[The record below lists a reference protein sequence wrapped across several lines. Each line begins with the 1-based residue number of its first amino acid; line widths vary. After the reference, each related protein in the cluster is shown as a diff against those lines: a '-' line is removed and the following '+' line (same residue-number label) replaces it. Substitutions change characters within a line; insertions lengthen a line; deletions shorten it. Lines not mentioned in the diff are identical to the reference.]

1 MFILNSM
8 NKKIILNSLIFL
20 GFIALS
26 FAYFVEFVLGHEPC
40 NLCKIERI
48 PYIGSIIIISF
59 LIFTNRWE
67 RILLSITLLL
77 FIFGALISFY
87 HVGIEQ
93 GVFSESLLCELGLN
107 TNIQNPEDLLKSL
120 EKAPISCKDVTFKI
134 FGLSLATFNAFL
146 SIAISYILIKLLIKN
161 EQNR

>member
-1 MFILNSM
+1 M
-8 NKKIILNSLIFL
+8 NKKNILNSLIFL
-20 GFIALS
+20 SFIALS

-67 RILLSITLLL
+67 KILLSIILLL
-77 FIFGALISFY
+77 FIFGAITSIY

-107 TNIQNPEDLLKSL
+107 TNIQNPDDLLKSL
-120 EKAPISCKDVTFKI
+120 EKTPISCKDVTFKI

-146 SIAISYILIKLLIKN
+146 SLVISYILLKLIRTK
-161 EQNR
+161 

>member
-1 MFILNSM
+1 M

-20 GFIALS
+20 SFIALS
-26 FAYFVEFVLGHEPC
+26 FAYFVEFILGHEPC

-59 LIFTNRWE
+59 LIFTNKWE
-67 RILLSITLLL
+67 KILLSIIILL
-77 FIFGALISFY
+77 FIFGAVTSVY

-93 GVFSESLLCELGLN
+93 GFFSESLLCELGLN
-107 TNIQNPEDLLKSL
+107 TNIQNPDDLLKSL
-120 EKAPISCKDVTFKI
+120 EKTPISCKDVTFKI

-146 SIAISYILIKLLIKN
+146 SIVISYILIRLITKN
-161 EQNR
+161 E

>member
-1 MFILNSM
+1 M
-8 NKKIILNSLIFL
+8 NKKFILNSLIVL
-20 GFIALS
+20 SFIALS

-67 RILLSITLLL
+67 KILLSITLLL
-77 FIFGALISFY
+77 FVFGTITSVY

-107 TNIQNPEDLLKSL
+107 TNFQNPEDLLKSL

-134 FGLSLATFNAFL
+134 FGLSLATFNAFV
-146 SIAISYILIKLLIKN
+146 SIVISYILVRLLLKN
-161 EQNR
+161 EQN

>member
-1 MFILNSM
+1 M
-8 NKKIILNSLIFL
+8 NKKIILNSLIFFS
-20 GFIALS
+20 FISLS

-67 RILLSITLLL
+67 KILLFITLLL
-77 FIFGALISFY
+77 FIFGAVTSVY

-107 TNIQNPEDLLKSL
+107 TNIQNPDDLLKSL
-120 EKAPISCKDVTFKI
+120 EKTPISCKDVTFKI

-146 SIAISYILIKLLIKN
+146 SIVISCILIRLIKKN
-161 EQNR
+161 E

>member
-1 MFILNSM
+1 M
-8 NKKIILNSLIFL
+8 NKKIILNSLIVL
-20 GFIALS
+20 SFIALS
-26 FAYFVEFVLGHEPC
+26 FAYFVEFILGHEPC

-77 FIFGALISFY
+77 FIFGLVTSIY

-107 TNIQNPEDLLKSL
+107 TNFQNPEDLLKSL

-146 SIAISYILIKLLIKN
+146 SIVISYILVRLLIKN
-161 EQNR
+161 EQN

>member
-1 MFILNSM
+1 M
-8 NKKIILNSLIFL
+8 NKKIILNSLIFFS
-20 GFIALS
+20 FISLS

-67 RILLSITLLL
+67 KILLFITLLL
-77 FIFGALISFY
+77 FIFGAVTSVY

-107 TNIQNPEDLLKSL
+107 TNIQNPDDLLKSL
-120 EKAPISCKDVTFKI
+120 EKTPISCKDVTFKI

-146 SIAISYILIKLLIKN
+146 SIVISYILIRLLIKN
-161 EQNR
+161 EQN

>member
-1 MFILNSM
+1 MK
-8 NKKIILNSLIFL
+8 KKIILNSLIFL
-20 GFIALS
+20 SFITLS
-26 FAYFVEFVLGHEPC
+26 FAYFVEFILGHEPC

-48 PYIGSIIIISF
+48 PYIGSIILISF

-67 RILLSITLLL
+67 KILLSITLLL
-77 FIFGALISFY
+77 FIFGAVTSVY

-93 GVFSESLLCELGLN
+93 GIFSESLLCELGLN

-120 EKAPISCKDVTFKI
+120 EKTPISCKDVTFKI

-146 SIAISYILIKLLIKN
+146 SFVISYILLKLLIKN
-161 EQNR
+161 EQN